1 MGIPYNVR
9 GIEIQCACLN
19 PAHIDAHP
27 SFSINSKTAL
37 FYCFSC
43 QYKGTFKKY
52 LDGEID
58 EDMERTAMYL
68 QSLEA
73 LEDIDADVDGPI
85 SPVMLPPD
93 SGIPIPPEGIRGISK
108 EVLDRLEVFYCSRGK
123 YKGRLI
129 FPVKDTEG
137 TLLGFDAR
145 IYTPKGHT
153 KIEPINPQAKYLRP
167 SSFKT
172 AGIVYGTYKSAY
184 SDTIILTEGV
194 FDALSWIELGYP
206 AACNFGLLQASPEK
220 AGMLLAT
227 GATKIACGFDLD
239 KAGFEGWQNIKEG
252 WRSYMEISRPSA
264 KMKEFQ
270 QSGYKDIND
279 YLIHLKEGE

>member
-1 MGIPYNVR
+1 MGIPFTTKGV
-9 GIEIQCACLN
+9 EIQCACLN

-27 SFSINSKTAL
+27 SFSINSKNGM

-43 QYKGTFKKY
+43 QYKGNFKRY

-68 QSLEA
+68 QSLKS
-73 LEDIDADVDGPI
+73 LEYLDAPVDAI
-85 SPVMLPPD
+85 QASIMLPPD
-93 SGIPIPPEGIRGISK
+93 SGIPIPSEGIRGVSK
-108 EVLDRLEVFYCSRGK
+108 EVLERLEVFYCTLGK

-129 FPVKDTEG
+129 FPVKDSEG

-145 IYTPKGHT
+145 IYTPEGHT
-153 KIEPINPQAKYLRP
+153 KIEPVNPKAKYLRP
-167 SSFKT
+167 AYFKT
-172 AGIVYGTYKSAY
+172 AGIVYGTYKSNY

-220 AGMLLAT
+220 AGLNGRQPEM
-227 GATKIACGFDLD
+227 D
-239 KAGFEGWQNIKEG
+239 
-252 WRSYMEISRPSA
+252 
-264 KMKEFQ
+264 
-270 QSGYKDIND
+270 
-279 YLIHLKEGE
+279 